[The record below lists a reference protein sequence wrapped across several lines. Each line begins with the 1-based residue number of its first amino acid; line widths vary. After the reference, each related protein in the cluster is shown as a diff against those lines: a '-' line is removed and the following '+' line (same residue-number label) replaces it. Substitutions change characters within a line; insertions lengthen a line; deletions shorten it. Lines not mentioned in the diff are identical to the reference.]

1 MNLKLLITG
10 AFAAGKTQFINTITG
25 DAVKTEVQ
33 LSQKTEKLQ
42 KDKTTVAMDYGKI
55 EINGNK
61 IHLFGTPGQD
71 RFNFMLEILS
81 QHKDGAIVIVDSANT
96 ESIHKTKRF
105 IDFIKNTGKPF
116 VIACNKQDL
125 ENSLSSEE
133 IAKILGIPSNIV
145 KPLIA
150 KDKDSCLQI
159 LKEFGEI
166 LTSSKKAA

>member
-10 AFAAGKTQFINTITG
+10 AFAAGKTQFINTLTG

-55 EINGNK
+55 EINGTN

-71 RFNFMLEILS
+71 RFDFMLDILS
-81 QHKDGAIVIVDSANT
+81 QYKDGAVIIVDSANP
-96 ESIHKTKRF
+96 ESIYKSKKF

-125 ENSLSSEE
+125 DGSLSPEE
-133 IAKILGIPSNIV
+133 IAKILGIPSNMV

-150 KDKDSCLQI
+150 KDKDSCLNI
-159 LKEFGEI
+159 LGFFHEFI
-166 LTSSKKAA
+166 LNKKVA